1 MGMNMEEEI
10 FEDLKGSFEKT
21 FAALRRELAR
31 VRSGRANV
39 NLLDNIRV
47 PYYGQP
53 TALSQVASM
62 QVPEPRMI
70 TIKPWEKTLLGEI
83 ERAIQQ
89 SSLGLNPANDGTVI
103 RLHIPPL
110 TEDRR
115 KALVKQVGQFGENAK
130 IAARNNRRDANA
142 MLKALQKDGDLTE
155 DDLQKSLKEVQTFT
169 DDATNQIDEIINKKE
184 SELMEV

>member
-1 MGMNMEEEI
+1 MEDEI
-10 FEDLKGSFEKT
+10 YEDLRSTFEKT
-21 FAALRRELAR
+21 FSALRRELAR

-53 TALSQVASM
+53 TALNQVASV
-62 QVPEPRMI
+62 QVPEPRTI
-70 TIKPWEKTLLGEI
+70 TIKPWEKELLSEV

-89 SSLGLNPANDGTVI
+89 SNLGLNPANDGTVI
-103 RLHIPPL
+103 RLSIPPL

-115 KALVKQVGQFGENAK
+115 KDLARTVQQHGENAK
-130 IAARNNRRDANA
+130 VSARNSRRDANA

-155 DDLQKSLKEVQTFT
+155 DELKKSLDGVQSMT
-169 DDATNQIDEIINKKE
+169 DGATTTIDDIVGRKQAEI
-184 SELMEV
+184 MEV